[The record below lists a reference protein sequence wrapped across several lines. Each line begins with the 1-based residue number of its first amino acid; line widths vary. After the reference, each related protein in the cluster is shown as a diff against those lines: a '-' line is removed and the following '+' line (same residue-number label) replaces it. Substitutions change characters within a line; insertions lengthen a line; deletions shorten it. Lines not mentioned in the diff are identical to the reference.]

1 MKKLDLRK
9 YFDSIIAK
17 RLSEVEVAP
26 KKSNQHEFNATSAM
40 KKLFGKERKKF
51 ETKFIYLCD
60 EKEPVTCLAF
70 MTWYDAR
77 EKNPLRSEYRL
88 FYKSTPVSSLA
99 APGDYL
105 FLCKLQ
111 DGKLLA
117 IITKKDSMMGQRIRW
132 LFGTE
137 PANLFETGFL
147 NANDAS
153 CEMIADTILELI
165 GVDARGRENPELALN
180 LEEVYGNCLPTF
192 EQFCDLARKRS
203 GIEPDTQVADEAIM
217 SWMYCQEELVC
228 AMRRYLQKLHEQ
240 GTTGIAG
247 DFCRLEKLVNGKWQ
261 EDALMSHM
269 CALLQARKI
278 CFESNS
284 SENQSLMLPGW
295 KENHDGSYPAGRLSL
310 IEFQTLMDDSNST
323 LARDRTNAPVTYVVT
338 MDPGLTTEQIE
349 ALEKRKIQP
358 VIPGPVQKLYN
369 GKNVFWF
376 LSVEELLQL
385 LIEKQEGR
393 YGTEYGY

>member
-1 MKKLDLRK
+1 MEKLNLRK

-40 KKLFGKERKKF
+40 KYLFGKEKKKY

-60 EKEPVTCLAF
+60 EEEPVTCLAF

-77 EKNPLRSEYRL
+77 EHNPLRSEYRL
-88 FYKSTPVSSLA
+88 FYNSTPVSRLA
-99 APGDYL
+99 APGDCL
-105 FLCKLQ
+105 FLCKLR
-111 DGKLLA
+111 DGTLLA
-117 IITKKDSMMGQRIRW
+117 VITKKDSMMEQRIRW
-132 LFGTE
+132 LFGTK

-153 CEMIADTILELI
+153 CEMIADTILGLI
-165 GVDARGRENPELALN
+165 GVDVRDREDTELVVN
-180 LEEVYGNCLPTF
+180 LETVYGTRLPNF
-192 EQFCDLARKRS
+192 EQFCELARKRS
-203 GIEPDTQVADEAIM
+203 GIEPDTQDADEALM

-240 GTTGIAG
+240 ETAEGSV
-247 DFCRLEKLVNGKWQ
+247 DFGRMEKLINGKWQ
-261 EDALMSHM
+261 EEALRSHM
-269 CALLQARKI
+269 RALLKAREI
-278 CFESNS
+278 RFEVYS
-284 SENQSLMLPGW
+284 SGSQSFMLPGW

-323 LARDRTNAPVTYVVT
+323 AVRDRTGAPVTHVIT
-338 MDPGLTTEQIE
+338 MDPGLTAERIA

-358 VIPGPVQKLYN
+358 VIPSPVQKLYN

-376 LSVEELLQL
+376 LSVEELLL
-385 LIEKQEGR
+385 LLTEKQEGR
-393 YGTEYGY
+393 YGN